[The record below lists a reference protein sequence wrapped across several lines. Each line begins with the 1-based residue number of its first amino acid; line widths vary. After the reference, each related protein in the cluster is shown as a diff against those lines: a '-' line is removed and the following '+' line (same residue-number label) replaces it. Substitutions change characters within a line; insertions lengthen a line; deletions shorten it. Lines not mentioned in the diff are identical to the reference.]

1 MRSLI
6 RICFSGLILILFL
19 FSSDL
24 FSRDNVYIIVPNKT
38 LDVEDFAAKELAQ
51 YLEKITNNKIEIT
64 RESSWSGKT
73 KAIFI
78 GATNK
83 RKSLF
88 NTVLLPEGYIIKST
102 GEGLFLY
109 GDDTKGDPLKMDTRV
124 GTLFAVYDYLYRAY
138 GIKWLWPGESGEF
151 LIRNQ
156 KLKIDGFNMKESP
169 AFRQR
174 KFRNVYSI
182 KKITKTAVDQLK
194 VSQDY
199 IQNKRKEL
207 DLWLRRNRAGMSI
220 SIVANHAFTDW
231 YNRYSK
237 THPEWFA
244 VQNNG
249 KRFWP
254 ENKAHLKFH
263 ISEPAFIDEAYK
275 QGVNNLKSSPKH
287 VISFSAAFNDGGW
300 LGFCMEEKCKSW
312 DSPKGAK
319 IELIGPEGLFD
330 YVSLTDRYV
339 KFWNILAERSK
350 KTFPDK
356 YIGALAYCATER
368 PPVETIPA
376 DNLIIGVVLRTNI
389 YLNDK
394 LRSEHIE
401 YLEGWAKLPN
411 KIFMRPNVLYAG
423 RGFPLNYSRKLMS
436 DLRLFYTKG
445 ALGLDYDSL
454 IGHWGTNG
462 LNYYILLRGSWNPGV
477 DYESILNDYC
487 DGFGDAKRIV
497 KQYFLELERITETM
511 AKIDQTKR
519 PWAWKREEEI
529 RLLSTFSDKVIKE
542 LEALINKGIRETKSK
557 DTKDKLNVLLDG
569 LKITRLQIENKL
581 FGIKVFNDSAILERL
596 KKMDPGALSVNI
608 LYLYDF
614 YYSKH
619 TKKVSE

>member
-1 MRSLI
+1 MKPLL
-6 RICFSGLILILFL
+6 RISIYFIILCSILFPVDAL
-19 FSSDL
+19 SSDII
-24 FSRDNVYIIVPNKT
+24 YIVVADKT
-38 LDVEDFAAKELAQ
+38 QEAEDFAIKELAE
-51 YLEKITNNKIEIT
+51 YLEKITNDDPKIIQ
-64 RESSWSGKT
+64 ESSWSGKT

-88 NTVLLPEGYIIKST
+88 DAVLPPEGYVIKST
-102 GEGLFLY
+102 DEGLFLY
-109 GDDTKGDPLKMDTRV
+109 GDDTKGDPLNMDTRV

-138 GIKWLWPGESGEF
+138 GVKWLWPGESGEF

-156 KLKIDGFNMKESP
+156 KLKIDGFNVKESP

-182 KKITKTAVDQLK
+182 EKITKIAVDNLQ

-244 VQNNG
+244 VQKNG

-263 ISEPAFIDEAYK
+263 ISDPAFIDEAYK
-275 QGVNNLKSSPKH
+275 QGVNNLKSSPNQ
-287 VISFSAAFNDGGW
+287 VISFSAAENDGGW

-319 IELIGPEGLFD
+319 IELIGPEGFFD

-339 KFWNILAERSK
+339 KFWNILAERLK

-368 PPVETIPA
+368 PPVETVPA
-376 DNLIIGVVLRTNI
+376 ENLIIGIVPGPNI

-394 LRSEHIE
+394 LRSEHLE

-411 KIFMRPNVLYAG
+411 KIFVRPNVLYAG

-436 DLRLFYTKG
+436 DLRLFYKKKS
-445 ALGLDYDSL
+445 LGLDYDSL

-462 LNYYILLRGSWNPGV
+462 LNYYILLRGSWNPEV

-511 AKIDQTKR
+511 AKIDQTKK

-542 LEALINKGIRETKSK
+542 LEALINKGISETKSK
-557 DTKDKLNVLLDG
+557 DTKDKLNVLFDG

-581 FGIKVFNDSAILERL
+581 FGIKAFNDSAILEHL
-596 KKMDPGALSVNI
+596 KKMYPGALSVNI
-608 LYLYDF
+608 PYLYYF

-619 TKKVSE
+619 SKKVSE